1 MNDSDFWFF
10 DQFRSMVD
18 MVHRLHIE
26 NRNLKRQLE
35 GIQTKAEHPAIQCDK
50 IVMIKKVRDLCRQS
64 SIEYDNEY
72 GSEVVCPPSLGELKK
87 GVEDIIKNNIRIVME
102 KP

>member
-1 MNDSDFWFF
+1 MNDGNFWF
-10 DQFRSMVD
+10 DQFRSMVSI
-18 MVHRLHIE
+18 VNTL
-26 NRNLKRQLE
+26 RNDNNDLKRRLE
-35 GIQTKAEHPAIQCDK
+35 GMQTKVEHPTINCDK

-64 SIEYDNEY
+64 TVDYDDNHIPV
-72 GSEVVCPPSLGELKK
+72 SLPPTLTELKK